1 MKNRISHFASRALQ
15 RRSPDGKRRG
25 VSTRAAVA
33 AMTVAGIAVSMLCS
47 GTASAQASQAETAT
61 TATSTTTDTRPAIV
75 VRGEYL
81 ARAGDCVAC
90 HTAPRGKLFAGGLA
104 METPFGTLFS
114 PNITPDPQYG
124 IGSWDKDA
132 FFNMMRTGKG
142 PDGKL
147 IYPAMPIAQYTK
159 VTREDSDAIFAYLQS
174 IPPVAQP
181 NRPHELKF
189 PFNQRDLLYGWR
201 TLYFREGAYQPDPT
215 RSVEWNR
222 GAYLVEGLGHC
233 TMCHTQINALGG
245 SSRRDQFAGGLIPVE
260 NWYAPS
266 LTSDKDGGLGDWST
280 KDIVDLLQAGLSDR
294 GAVYGPMAEV
304 TYHSLQYLND
314 DDLKAMA
321 VYLKALPSNTGRKTG
336 PSAPTGT
343 TVFARGAS
351 VYKDKCAI
359 CHGDNGKG
367 DVPNYPPLA
376 NNQSIEMDSA
386 VNPIRI
392 VLNGGFPPG
401 TQRNPEPYGMPPFGQ
416 QLNDAD
422 AAAVVTYVRT
432 AWGNHG
438 LPVTAK
444 EVNDLRKAPLR

>member
-1 MKNRISHFASRALQ
+1 MMNRISQLASHALKH
-15 RRSPDGKRRG
+15 RS
-25 VSTRAAVA
+25 VSAVVVTA
-33 AMTVAGIAVSMLCS
+33 IAGIAASMLLS
-47 GTASAQASQAETAT
+47 GAASAQEASAA
-61 TATSTTTDTRPAIV
+61 ATSTATAAAADTRPAIV

-90 HTAPRGKLFAGGLA
+90 HTAPRGRLFAGGLP
-104 METPFGTLFS
+104 METPFGTLYS
-114 PNITPDPQYG
+114 PNITPNAQYG
-124 IGSWDKDA
+124 IGSWTKDA
-132 FFNMMRTGKG
+132 FFNMMRTGKL

-159 VTREDSDAIFAYLQS
+159 VTREDSDAIYAYLRS
-174 IPPVAQP
+174 IPPVAQE

-189 PFNQRDLLYGWR
+189 PFNQRDLLIGWR

-215 RSVEWNR
+215 KSVEWNR

-233 TMCHTQINALGG
+233 TMCHTQINMLGG
-245 SSRRDQFAGGLIPVE
+245 SSQSDQFAGGLIPVQK
-260 NWYAPS
+260 WYAPS
-266 LTSDKDGGLGDWST
+266 LTSDKDGGLGDWSI
-280 KDIVDLLQAGLSDR
+280 KDIVDLLQAGNSSR

-304 TYHSLQYLND
+304 TFHSLQYLSD
-314 DDLKAMA
+314 DDVKAMA
-321 VYLKALPSNTGRKTG
+321 VYLKALPSNTGRKAG
-336 PSAPTGT
+336 PSASTET
-343 TVFARGAS
+343 TVFAHGAN
-351 VYKDKCAI
+351 VYKDKCAV

-367 DVPNYPPLA
+367 NAPKYPPLA

-401 TQRNPEPYGMPPFGQ
+401 TKRNLEPYGMPPFGQ
-416 QLNDAD
+416 ELSDDD
-422 AAAVVTYVRT
+422 AAAVVTYIRT

-438 LPVTAK
+438 LPVTPR